1 MASEGIGVENSPT
14 WAVAI
19 VCSCIVVI
27 SLAFERSLHFLGK
40 FLKRKNQKSLYE
52 ALLKIKEELMLLGF
66 ISLLLAVFQSIITNR
81 ICIPKDLANKW
92 LPCKNKEESKH
103 PKTTL
108 HFESFISPHRL
119 LAEASTSA
127 NKCTLK
133 ISRWKSWEES
143 ASQKEH
149 DAGDAPQTKITH
161 VHGHNFIKR
170 HFVAIGKRYDL
181 LGWLHSFV
189 KQFYG
194 SVNEDDYTTLRRG
207 FIKNHCKGNPE
218 FNFHK
223 YMMRA
228 FEADFK
234 KVVGISWYLWLFVNA
249 FFILNDW
256 KGYFWVAVIPFILL
270 LAVGTKLEHII
281 TQLAN
286 EIAEK
291 HEAIEGDLIVKPSDD
306 HFWFHRPRL
315 ILILIKIIL
324 FQNSLEIAFFF
335 WIWFQYKFHSCI
347 MGQVDYMVARLIIRV
362 FVQVLCSFST
372 LPLYALV
379 SHMGSS
385 FNKDGIFDEPVQE
398 GLVNWAKEAKRNMAM
413 RKAAKIDTN
422 LVNNMAGSSSVT
434 ELELGKVDDHE
445 DKELSNIFDGS
456 DGNIGEHENEEPIES
471 L

>member
-133 ISRWKSWEES
+133 NEVPLLSTKTLHDLHIFIFILAVVHVTFS
-143 ASQKEH
+143 AL
-149 DAGDAPQTKITH
+149 TIL
-161 VHGHNFIKR
+161 
-170 HFVAIGKRYDL
+170 IGGAR
-181 LGWLHSFV
+181 HSFV

>member
-133 ISRWKSWEES
+133 
-143 ASQKEH
+143 
-149 DAGDAPQTKITH
+149 
-161 VHGHNFIKR
+161 
-170 HFVAIGKRYDL
+170 
-181 LGWLHSFV
+181 HSFV